1 MCYLIVCRRLCVSSF
16 AVKSATDRMH
26 HLSKQ
31 LKGLRSAASPKW
43 EQLAERKG
51 NGDVDTVGADVYY
64 DATELLV
71 LF

>member
-1 MCYLIVCRRLCVSSF
+1 
-16 AVKSATDRMH
+16 MH

-71 LF
+71 LFKRPINEDMTFILNKP

>member
-1 MCYLIVCRRLCVSSF
+1 
-16 AVKSATDRMH
+16 MH

-71 LF
+71 LL